1 MAKKAVLDEIGLP
14 IGLFPESGAVLGDGP
29 MPCKYMF
36 IGEAPG
42 YGEDKA
48 GRPFIGASG
57 QLFNKMLEKY
67 TELRRAGVYVTNV
80 VKHRP
85 PNNRTPLIS
94 ERRAYLPFLYDE
106 IKRVCPDVIVTLGGV
121 ALWAFDSRLKVTSEH
136 GKARHVSVPDV
147 WDGVLVPWFH
157 PAYALRDP
165 KIVVAL
171 HADMVKFHAEIEPHV
186 DKVFDYGLGDE
197 DELVAFLLGHWQAF
211 GFDTETTSPSR
222 AKVFQTDEA
231 EMVGYSVSLSP
242 HSASYVP
249 QLDVGAG
256 LAGILSSPLWTK
268 IIHNAKFELKVLA
281 KQGIDIHGWEDTAT
295 AAYLLGEPRIGLKVL
310 SRQLLGVQPETIKD
324 VWPEGVANQP
334 KDVAFERYKR
344 EPQYAAADADNCAR
358 IWPILAKRLA
368 DENLL
373 GVYNDIEKP
382 LTPVLARMEGR
393 GMGVD
398 VIRCGVVSAAL
409 NAPRLT
415 AHDNAMMMIDDVVGT
430 DFNLGSPDQLA
441 QILEDM
447 GAPLKKRTEGKN
459 RYIVDANALRSIRDW
474 WPEFIDPLLDF
485 RKYTKLVGYVK
496 QWPLLERDGRLHTS
510 FNQAGHPEEDGTD
523 PLSAPSTGRLSS
535 SGPNLANIPHH
546 RARVGEV
553 DWGQEIRTCLVA
565 APGNVLMSIDLSQEE
580 PRIVAIA
587 ANDTTLLKAF
597 ALGQDIYRPATES
610 LYSRVVGEFDDN
622 HFKTTFDYERFVGK
636 TFFLAWYYGA
646 GAHRLTSLDKE
657 ITPALAKNALGTLAL
672 AHPAR
677 DAYLDYIRQELYD
690 KAVIE
695 SLFGRKRWLYQAW
708 ARRYIR
714 PGDRWPKGEQW
725 ESAVRIGANDR
736 IQATAAD
743 ILKMS
748 MVEIDNELARRGM
761 VARLVS
767 TVYDEVVLE
776 LPLHEV
782 DSAYSI
788 VREIFRTKLPGLDL
802 EVEARVGETWGYM
815 EAL

>member
-1 MAKKAVLDEIGLP
+1 
-14 IGLFPESGAVLGDGP
+14 
-29 MPCKYMF
+29 
-36 IGEAPG
+36 
-42 YGEDKA
+42 
-48 GRPFIGASG
+48 
-57 QLFNKMLEKY
+57 
-67 TELRRAGVYVTNV
+67 
-80 VKHRP
+80 
-85 PNNRTPLIS
+85 
-94 ERRAYLPFLYDE
+94 
-106 IKRVCPDVIVTLGGV
+106 
-121 ALWAFDSRLKVTSEH
+121 
-136 GKARHVSVPDV
+136 
-147 WDGVLVPWFH
+147 
-157 PAYALRDP
+157 
-165 KIVVAL
+165 
-171 HADMVKFHAEIEPHV
+171 
-186 DKVFDYGLGDE
+186 
-197 DELVAFLLGHWQAF
+197 
-211 GFDTETTSPSR
+211 
-222 AKVFQTDEA
+222 
-231 EMVGYSVSLSP
+231 
-242 HSASYVP
+242 
-249 QLDVGAG
+249 
-256 LAGILSSPLWTK
+256 
-268 IIHNAKFELKVLA
+268 
-281 KQGIDIHGWEDTAT
+281 
-295 AAYLLGEPRIGLKVL
+295 
-310 SRQLLGVQPETIKD
+310 
-324 VWPEGVANQP
+324 
-334 KDVAFERYKR
+334 
-344 EPQYAAADADNCAR
+344 
-358 IWPILAKRLA
+358 
-368 DENLL
+368 
-373 GVYNDIEKP
+373 
-382 LTPVLARMEGR
+382 
-393 GMGVD
+393 
-398 VIRCGVVSAAL
+398 
-409 NAPRLT
+409 
-415 AHDNAMMMIDDVVGT
+415 
-430 DFNLGSPDQLA
+430 
-441 QILEDM
+441 
-447 GAPLKKRTEGKN
+447 
-459 RYIVDANALRSIRDW
+459 
-474 WPEFIDPLLDF
+474 
-485 RKYTKLVGYVK
+485 
-496 QWPLLERDGRLHTS
+496 
-510 FNQAGHPEEDGTD
+510 
-523 PLSAPSTGRLSS
+523 
-535 SGPNLANIPHH
+535 
-546 RARVGEV
+546 
-553 DWGQEIRTCLVA
+553 
-565 APGNVLMSIDLSQEE
+565 MSIDLSQEE